1 MLPVSARSELDE
13 GLCENTAATLGDLLY
28 ADPSRIRI
36 AERDW
41 LALLQ
46 SVAKGEQLALQT
58 LFEYTHRIVFTLIMR
73 MTHQRESAE
82 ELTLQVF
89 QDVWQ
94 RAATYDPASG
104 SVVGWIMN
112 QARIKAENHL
122 LARGEKRGPADNGR
136 PLQAAL
142 AKLTANERRV
152 IELTFFAELTY
163 VEAATR
169 LAQPL
174 DKVTARMVS
183 GLAKLRKAL
192 AVRTET
198 P

>member
-1 MLPVSARSELDE
+1 MLPVSARPESDE
-13 GLCENTAATLGDLLY
+13 GLGENTPATLGDLLY

-36 AERDW
+36 SERDW
-41 LALLQ
+41 LALVQ

-73 MTHQRESAE
+73 VIHHRESAE

-94 RAATYDPASG
+94 SAATYDPASG

-122 LARGEKRGPADNGR
+122 SARGGTPGPAENSQS
-136 PLQAAL
+136 LQAAL
-142 AKLTANERRV
+142 ARLTANERRV
-152 IELTFFAELTY
+152 IELTFFSELTY

-174 DKVTARMVS
+174 EKVTARMLS

-192 AVRTET
+192 VTRTEKL
-198 P
+198 